1 MEKALYESITAEISA
16 PEKNKYRYS
25 VERVLFKGWKIL
37 EKDDEDLELFKYLKN
52 LKKGLVLNYH
62 KITSKVTLKDLKKN
76 YTEAKL
82 VQMLEKRGIGRPSTY
97 SSLISK
103 IQDRKYVLKQ
113 NVEGKEILCTDFEL
127 VGEELTE
134 IENKRVF
141 GNEKNKLVIQ
151 ETGIIVM
158 EFLMKNFE
166 ELFNYD
172 YTKTMEDNLDK
183 IKEGNKVWH
192 ELCKECD
199 LQISECQSKIKTEK
213 EEFKIDDTHTY
224 IIGKYGPVI
233 KQTISEDKV
242 VFKSVKK
249 DIDLNKLK
257 NGEYSLNEIIEENKF
272 TKNVL
277 GRYEDEE
284 IVLKKG
290 KYGLYTSFKG
300 KNISLKSIQKDECEI
315 TLEDVINTIKNGG
328 TTNKSIIKEIDEEI
342 SIRKGKYGPYVYYK
356 TKKMSKPKFVG
367 LGKES
372 VDNFINKFDDLDAL
386 KKWAKDFK
394 PKKFTK
400 NKKVKK

>member
-1 MEKALYESITAEISA
+1 MSFLEESADFSHKYNVTEPRQVVKNPPEPFTTSTLQQKASNHFNYSPKQTMRLAQTLYEGGYITYMRTDSKTYSKEFVDKGKKFIEKKYGKKFVGKHCNNLITNNKSSETKKTKKETKKSKKAKKEDLAQEAHEAIRPTKIEKTEIDEGKKIGPQEVRLYNLIWKNTVESMMEKALYESITAEISA

-151 ETGIIVM
+151 ETV
-158 EFLMKNFE
+158 
-166 ELFNYD
+166 
-172 YTKTMEDNLDK
+172 
-183 IKEGNKVWH
+183 
-192 ELCKECD
+192 
-199 LQISECQSKIKTEK
+199 
-213 EEFKIDDTHTY
+213 
-224 IIGKYGPVI
+224 
-233 KQTISEDKV
+233 
-242 VFKSVKK
+242 
-249 DIDLNKLK
+249 
-257 NGEYSLNEIIEENKF
+257 
-272 TKNVL
+272 
-277 GRYEDEE
+277 
-284 IVLKKG
+284 
-290 KYGLYTSFKG
+290 
-300 KNISLKSIQKDECEI
+300 
-315 TLEDVINTIKNGG
+315 
-328 TTNKSIIKEIDEEI
+328 
-342 SIRKGKYGPYVYYK
+342 
-356 TKKMSKPKFVG
+356 
-367 LGKES
+367 
-372 VDNFINKFDDLDAL
+372 
-386 KKWAKDFK
+386 
-394 PKKFTK
+394 
-400 NKKVKK
+400 